1 MRKWLEAV
9 ALGAILVGGGCT
21 PFRPSNGGHVYTVEQ
36 VASGLSNQPRAW
48 IGHTFMVRGI
58 AVIDKWRT
66 NTGTGVSYCPSYQ
79 LCSMPV
85 PPKTSVDIFLVGKM
99 PVGVVASNQLLTT
112 VRAQRAGSSALV
124 PTVPPSL
131 VVKVL
136 PRPFQTTLVD
146 VLAHVPLL
154 SQFVTQPN
162 TIQAGIAR
170 IYRVRVLRDGT
181 LLAG

>member
-1 MRKWLEAV
+1 MRKWLGAV

-21 PFRPSNGGHVYTVEQ
+21 PFRPGSGGHVYTVEQ

-66 NTGTGVSYCPSYQ
+66 NTGTGASYCPSYPP
-79 LCSMPV
+79 CSMPV
-85 PPKTSVDIFLVGKM
+85 PPNTSVGIFLVGKM
-99 PVGVVASNQLLTT
+99 PVGVLASNQLLRTL
-112 VRAQRAGSSALV
+112 RAQRAGSSALI

-136 PRPFQTTLVD
+136 PRPSQTMLVD
-146 VLAHVPLL
+146 VLTHVPLL
-154 SQFVTQPN
+154 RQFVTQPA
-162 TIQAGIAR
+162 TIQGGMAQ